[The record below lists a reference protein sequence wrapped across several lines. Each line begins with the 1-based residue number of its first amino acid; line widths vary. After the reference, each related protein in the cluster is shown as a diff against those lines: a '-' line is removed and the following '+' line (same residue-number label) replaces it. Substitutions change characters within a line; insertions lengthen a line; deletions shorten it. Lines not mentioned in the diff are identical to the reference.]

1 MHGTL
6 PFQYLVEISG
16 RHSRLGPAFNQIPK
30 RFSEIGIKLWRRL
43 APANLLDIVVVNGLK
58 FNGATQQS
66 VVFHVI
72 GALSEFGK
80 IGIVCVAPS
89 FEKADRATER
99 PSRYLIA
106 SKQRKSDPCGS

>member
-1 MHGTL
+1 MHGIL

-89 FEKADRATER
+89 FEKSYR
-99 PSRYLIA
+99 
-106 SKQRKSDPCGS
+106 